1 MTKPYLTL
9 LLIFLIWPCTH
20 IKAHENNAFKYQIEQ
35 TIQEQ
40 KIAGITWALLN
51 EGQMQIGSAGLA
63 NIAKGFVMHDSQKM
77 HIGSVTKA
85 ILAVGILQL
94 ISEEKLSLDT
104 QIKTLLPEL
113 AIKNPW
119 RDNSPILVKHLL
131 NHTSGL
137 DSVRMWQYLNTQVT
151 PDTPLINAFNN
162 GDKSLLTARFKP
174 GSQESYS
181 NMGYQLLAMIIENV
195 TKTRY
200 ETYLDKHL
208 LQPLGMHDS
217 TFSFQTQTAVPTP
230 TSLAMGYHDL
240 MTAQAAPPFL
250 LRGAGQFTTTATDMG
265 KFMALILA
273 GGTLHGKTFIL
284 PELLPLL
291 AGAHETNAHQ
301 AGLKIGH
308 GLVFSNRDRHGVIG
322 HCRPGTTFGFRA
334 HMCVFPDENKA
345 FFYALNTDSETAN
358 YAHFDKLFIEQLQ
371 IKPAKITETVN
382 DVTALKDKSG
392 FYFLAPNNMAEF
404 AFVDWIANFVWL
416 SKTGNNLI
424 IHTLQSKDKIIAP
437 VGKQL
442 FRDITRSNATYVFYQ
457 NDENQPMLS
466 YGHRTYQKGS
476 VLKLALAWSSILLGL
491 TSLIGVLLVGIATLI
506 RDKHNRYANI
516 KLSFYN
522 LIMFAIPITLYT
534 QQSFMQFGELTVAS
548 FSLMLLSGLLPL
560 SLTWS
565 AYKTKA
571 FLTQS
576 KIYWFDM
583 VCLICALQFCIMLLL
598 NQQLPIIFWQ

>member
-1 MTKPYLTL
+1 MTKYYLTL
-9 LLIFLIWPCTH
+9 LLTFLIWPFTH
-20 IKAHENNAFKYQIEQ
+20 VKAQDNNTFRQQIEQ

-40 KIAGITWALLN
+40 KIAGITWTLLN
-51 EGQMQIGSAGLA
+51 EGQIQIGSTGLA
-63 NIAKGFVMHDSQKM
+63 NIEKGFVMHDSQKM
-77 HIGSVTKA
+77 QIGSVTKA
-85 ILAVGILQL
+85 VLAVGILQL
-94 ISEEKLSLDT
+94 VSEGKLSLDT
-104 QIKTLLPEL
+104 QIRTLLPEL

-119 RDNSPILVKHLL
+119 RDNSPILVRHLL

-181 NMGYQLLAMIIENV
+181 NMGYQLLAMIIESITN
-195 TKTRY
+195 TRY
-200 ETYLDKHL
+200 ETYLDEHL
-208 LQPLGMHDS
+208 LKPLGMHDS
-217 TFSFQTQTAVPTP
+217 TFTFQTQSAIPTP

-240 MTAQAAPPFL
+240 MTAQASPPFL

-273 GGTLHGKTFIL
+273 GGTVHGKTFIL

-291 AGAHETNAHQ
+291 AGAHETNAHK

-308 GLVFSNRDRHGVIG
+308 GLVFSNRDRHGVMG

-358 YAHFDKLFIEQLQ
+358 YAHFDKLFIDQLKV
-371 IKPAKITETVN
+371 KPANITEAVKE
-382 DVTALKDKSG
+382 AMPLKDKTG
-392 FYFLAPNNMAEF
+392 IYFLAPNSMAEF
-404 AFVDWIANFVWL
+404 AFVDWITNFVWL
-416 SKTGNNLI
+416 SQTKNSLV
-424 IHTLQSKDKIIAP
+424 IHSLQSKDKVIVP
-437 VGKQL
+437 VGMQL

-476 VLKLALAWSSILLGL
+476 VLNLVLVWSSILLGL
-491 TSLIGVLLVGIATLI
+491 IGLMGLLLVGIATMI

-516 KLSFYN
+516 KPSFYN
-522 LIMFAIPITLYT
+522 LIMLALPITLYT
-534 QQSFMQFGELTVAS
+534 QQSFMQFGELTAAS
-548 FSLMLLSGLLPL
+548 FCLAIISGLLPL
-560 SLTWS
+560 SLIWS

-571 FLTQS
+571 FLKQN
-576 KIYWFDM
+576 KIYWLDM
-583 VCLICALQFCIMLLL
+583 ACLICALQFCIVLLL